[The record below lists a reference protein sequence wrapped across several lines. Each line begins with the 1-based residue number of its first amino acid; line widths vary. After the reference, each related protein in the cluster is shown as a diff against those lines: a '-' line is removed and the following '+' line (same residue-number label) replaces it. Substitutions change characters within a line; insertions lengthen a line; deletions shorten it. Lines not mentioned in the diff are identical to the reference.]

1 MQKMKFVLLS
11 LLLFSLTS
19 IMAQIISVSN
29 PNPEYGVFSTYNLRV
44 KPLYNGTRRV
54 RLLEELVYIDPR
66 GKRWIAP
73 KGAVVDGASIPQIF
87 QNIIGTPY
95 GGEYTLASVIHDVAC
110 NEQKEPWEEVH
121 QMFYDAMLASGVEE
135 QKASTM
141 YLAVYEGGARWG
153 ENRYRHLSPKRVLDL
168 LSGHGKTTIV
178 GAFKPFV
185 DELLLTGLEKSGTKL
200 NTFLDSLQIKVEESA
215 ESLVS
220 QIDGL
225 NRKIREEKKRLRDN

>member
-1 MQKMKFVLLS
+1 MQKLKFILLS
-11 LLLFSLTS
+11 LFLFLLTS
-19 IMAQIISVSN
+19 LMAQTISVSN

-44 KPLYNGTRRV
+44 EPLYDETNRV

-66 GKRWIAP
+66 GKRWTAP
-73 KGAVVDGASIPQIF
+73 KGAVVDGASIPKVF
-87 QNIIGTPY
+87 QNVIGTPY

-110 NEQKEPWEEVH
+110 NEKTEPWEEVH

-153 ENRYRHLSPKRVLDL
+153 ENRYHHLSPKRVLDL
-168 LSGHGKTTIV
+168 LSGNGKTTIA

-185 DELLLTGLEKSGTKL
+185 DELVVSGLEKSGTQL
-200 NTFLDSLQIKVEESA
+200 NTLLDSLHITIEESA
-215 ESLVS
+215 ESLIS
-220 QIDGL
+220 QLDTL
-225 NRKIREEKKRLRDN
+225 NQKIREEKNRLRDN

>member
-1 MQKMKFVLLS
+1 MQKIRLILLS

-19 IMAQIISVSN
+19 ITAQTISVSN
-29 PNPEYGVFSTYNLRV
+29 PNPKYGVFSTYSLQV
-44 KPLYNGTRRV
+44 KPLYDGTRRV

-66 GKRWIAP
+66 GKRWTAP
-73 KGAVVDGASIPQIF
+73 KGAVVDGASIPRIF
-87 QNIIGTPY
+87 QNVIGTPY

-110 NEQKEPWEEVH
+110 YEQTEPWEEVH

-153 ENRYRHLSPKRVLDL
+153 ENRYNHLMPKRVLDL
-168 LSGHGKTTIV
+168 LSGNGKTTVI
-178 GAFKPFV
+178 GALRPFV

-200 NTFLDSLQIKVEESA
+200 NTLLDSLQIKVEESA

-225 NRKIREEKKRLRDN
+225 NRKIQEEKNRLRNN